1 MVTRLLARL
10 GWGFVVL
17 WGTTVIT
24 FLIIHTVPADPVR
37 VYAGPNVDAETIRQ
51 IQEEMGFDHP
61 LVVQYYRYMKNLS
74 TGNLG
79 TSIITGEKVIDAIF
93 ARFPVTFILAITAV
107 FFWMLI
113 AIPLGVFTA
122 KVKGSRK
129 DRLILLISLITISL
143 PIFWLARINQ
153 YLFSYKWGI
162 FPVAGLD
169 NWNHIILPAG
179 TLAIA
184 ITGYYARLIHTNM
197 VEVLNSDYIKV
208 ARAKGLSETIILFK
222 HGLRNA
228 IIPVITI
235 LGIDIAAL
243 MGGVVFTE
251 NVFALPGLGS
261 LALQSVFNLDVPM
274 IMGVVIFSSGM
285 VVTANILVDLA
296 YLILDPRIKE
306 YT

>member
-1 MVTRLLARL
+1 
-10 GWGFVVL
+10 
-17 WGTTVIT
+17 
-24 FLIIHTVPADPVR
+24 
-37 VYAGPNVDAETIRQ
+37 
-51 IQEEMGFDHP
+51 
-61 LVVQYYRYMKNLS
+61 
-74 TGNLG
+74 
-79 TSIITGEKVIDAIF
+79 
-93 ARFPVTFILAITAV
+93 
-107 FFWMLI
+107 
-113 AIPLGVFTA
+113 
-122 KVKGSRK
+122 
-129 DRLILLISLITISL
+129 
-143 PIFWLARINQ
+143 
-153 YLFSYKWGI
+153 
-162 FPVAGLD
+162 
-169 NWNHIILPAG
+169 
-179 TLAIA
+179 
-184 ITGYYARLIHTNM
+184 M